1 MVVAAGELFILAIYK
16 AQVKDFRS
24 TSAAAKENPGP
35 DRYQTQENTN
45 HTQEIKTMNTAAAPS
60 TMKDE
65 QIEHLKSEVTYRIR
79 LQEICNK
86 INSAE
91 NLDEI
96 FINLIDDITSLFHA
110 ERMTL
115 FVVDIKRRELVS
127 RFKSESDISEIRVPI
142 LKDSVAGWCATK
154 RQPVNLKNTYDKDEL
169 AAIDPDLKFDGS
181 WDHLT
186 GFTTRQ
192 LLAVPIIF
200 KKYLMGVIQLVNRKT
215 GTAFTD
221 TEVESLEEMAKILG
235 IALYNQKRLAA
246 RRTIGKFDSL
256 VENHLLTEKE
266 LQEAVA
272 EARENQIPVAD
283 VLIEKFHIPKS
294 DLLASLGK
302 FYKADAVDYDPNQPI
317 PGDLMVDLKVPFL
330 KHNFWVPLGSE
341 EGQILI
347 AIDNPHDLERVGII
361 KSLFPGQML
370 KFCLA
375 LKQDI
380 LDYITLFT
388 QEEKQLEEIDE
399 ILLQARE
406 EAEEIEEAELAI
418 GEEDSTVVKLVNKIV
433 LDAYAR
439 DASDIHIEPY
449 PGKENTDVRIRIDG
463 DCMLYQTIPFNYKN
477 AVISRIKI
485 MSDLDIAEHRR
496 PQDGKIQFKKYGGK
510 DIELR
515 VATIPTQ
522 GGLEDVV
529 IRILDS
535 KEPLPL
541 DNIGFSHRNFEKF
554 SGAVTEPYG
563 LIFVCGPTGSGKTTT
578 LHSALKYINKPET
591 KIWTA
596 EDPVEITQ
604 RRLRQVQIKPK
615 IGFDFASALR
625 AFLRLDP
632 DVIMVGEMRDQE
644 TTSIGI
650 QASLTGHLVL
660 STLHTNNAP
669 ESITRLLDMGMDP
682 FNFADAVNCVLAQR
696 LGHTLCPDCRES
708 YHPTRAQYDELLRE
722 YGVEEFKA
730 NVNIDYN
737 DDLVLSKSVGCK
749 ECNNSG
755 YRSRMALHELLMG
768 TDEIKKLIQ
777 SKARVDEIRVQA
789 IRDGMTTLK
798 QDGVEKIFGG
808 SLDLMQVRKVCIK

>member
-1 MVVAAGELFILAIYK
+1 MNVAQNNSGL
-16 AQVKDFRS
+16 KD
-24 TSAAAKENPGP
+24 K
-35 DRYQTQENTN
+35 
-45 HTQEIKTMNTAAAPS
+45 
-60 TMKDE
+60 
-65 QIEHLKSEVTYRIR
+65 QIQQLKSVVTYRVR

-96 FINLIDDITSLFHA
+96 SINLIGDITSLFNA

-115 FVVDIKRRELVS
+115 FVVDTKKRELVS
-127 RFKSESDISEIRVPI
+127 RYKSENDIAEIRVPI
-142 LKDSVAGWCATK
+142 VKDSIAGWCALK
-154 RQPVNLKNTYDKDEL
+154 LQPVNLKNTYDAKEL
-169 AAIDPDLKFDGS
+169 AAIDPDLKFDYT
-181 WDHLT
+181 WDHKT

-192 LLAVPIIF
+192 LLAVPITF
-200 KKYLMGVIQLVNRKT
+200 KNYLMGVIQLINRKN
-215 GTAFTD
+215 GAAFNA
-221 TEVESLEEMAKILG
+221 TEIKSLAEMAKILG

-246 RRTIGKFDSL
+246 RSTAGKFDSL
-256 VENHLLTEKE
+256 IENHLLTEAE
-266 LQEAVA
+266 LQQAIA
-272 EARENQIPVAD
+272 EARKDQKPVAA
-283 VLIEKFHIPKS
+283 VLIEAFNIPKK
-294 DLLASLGK
+294 DLIASLSL
-302 FYKADAVDYDPNQPI
+302 FYNVEAVQFDPNHPI
-317 PGDLMVDLKVPFL
+317 PGDLMVGLKVPFL
-330 KHNFWVPLGSE
+330 KHNYWVPLGKE
-341 EGQILI
+341 ADRVLI
-347 AIDNPHDLERVGII
+347 AIDNPNDLQRIGEI
-361 KSLFPGQML
+361 KTLFPGRKLQ
-370 KFCLA
+370 FCVA
-375 LKQDI
+375 LKQDV

-388 QEEKQLEEIDE
+388 QEEKQLAEIDE

-406 EAEEIEEAELAI
+406 EAEEIEEAEMAI

-439 DASDIHIEPY
+439 GASDIHIEPY

-463 DCMLYQTIPFNYKN
+463 DCMLYQTIPFSYKN

-485 MSDLDIAEHRR
+485 MSDLDISEHRR

-541 DNIGFSHRNFEKF
+541 DKIGFSKRNYENF
-554 SGAVTEPYG
+554 SAAVSEPYG

-578 LHSALKYINKPET
+578 LHSALKYINKIET

-604 RRLRQVQIKPK
+604 RGLRQVQIKPK
-615 IGFDFASALR
+615 IKFDFAAALR
-625 AFLRLDP
+625 AFLRSDP
-632 DVIMVGEMRDQE
+632 DVIMVGEMRDRE

-696 LGHTLCPDCRES
+696 LGHTLCPDCKTT
-708 YHPTRAQYDELLRE
+708 YHPTQAQYDELLRE
-722 YGVEEFKA
+722 YGTEAFNA
-730 NVNIDYN
+730 NVKIAYSDE
-737 DDLVLSKSVGCK
+737 LELSKAVGC
-749 ECNNSG
+749 EVCNNSG

-768 TDEIKKLIQ
+768 TNEIKMLIQ
-777 SKARVDEIRVQA
+777 SKARVEEIRTQA
-789 IRDGMTTLK
+789 IADGMTTLK
-798 QDGVEKIFGG
+798 QDGIEKIFAGD
-808 SLDLMQVRKVCIK
+808 LDLMQVRKVCIK

>member
-1 MVVAAGELFILAIYK
+1 LE
-16 AQVKDFRS
+16 
-24 TSAAAKENPGP
+24 
-35 DRYQTQENTN
+35 
-45 HTQEIKTMNTAAAPS
+45 
-60 TMKDE
+60 
-65 QIEHLKSEVTYRIR
+65 
-79 LQEICNK
+79 
-86 INSAE
+86 
-91 NLDEI
+91 
-96 FINLIDDITSLFHA
+96 
-110 ERMTL
+110 
-115 FVVDIKRRELVS
+115 
-127 RFKSESDISEIRVPI
+127 
-142 LKDSVAGWCATK
+142 
-154 RQPVNLKNTYDKDEL
+154 NTYDAEEL
-169 AAIDPDLKFDGS
+169 AGVDPDLKFDKS

-186 GFTTRQ
+186 GYTTRQ
-192 LLAVPIIF
+192 LLAVPITF
-200 KKYLMGVIQLVNRKT
+200 KNYLMGVIQLVNRKT
-215 GTAFTD
+215 GTAFNA
-221 TEVESLEEMAKILG
+221 TELKSLEEMAKILG

-246 RRTIGKFDSL
+246 RSTIGKFDSL
-256 VENHLLTEKE
+256 IENHLLTKEE
-266 LQEAVA
+266 LQQAIA
-272 EARENQIPVAD
+272 EARETQKSVAA
-283 VLIEKFHIPKS
+283 VLTENFNILKK
-294 DLLASLGK
+294 DLVASLGK
-302 FYKADAVDYDPNQPI
+302 FYNVEAVEFDSSQPI

-341 EGQILI
+341 EGKVRIV
-347 AIDNPHDLERVGII
+347 IDNPHDLLRVGEI
-361 KSLFPGQML
+361 KSLFPDKNL
-370 KFCLA
+370 KFCVA

-388 QEEKQLEEIDE
+388 QEEKQLAEIDE

-406 EAEEIEEAELAI
+406 EAEDIEEAEMAV

-433 LDAYAR
+433 LDAHAR

-541 DNIGFSHRNFEKF
+541 DKIGFSKRNFDNF
-554 SGAVTEPYG
+554 SGAVSEPYG

-604 RRLRQVQIKPK
+604 RGLRQVQIKPK
-615 IGFDFASALR
+615 IGFDFTAALR

-632 DVIMVGEMRDQE
+632 DVIMVGEMRDRE

-682 FNFADAVNCVLAQR
+682 FNFADAVNCILAQR
-696 LGHTLCPDCRES
+696 LGHTLCIDCKES
-708 YHPTRAQYDELLRE
+708 YHPTNAQYDELMRE
-722 YGVEEFKA
+722 YGIEEFNA
-730 NVNIDYN
+730 NVNIAYRDE
-737 DDLVLSKSVGCK
+737 LKLSKGVGCK
-749 ECNNSG
+749 VCNNSG

-768 TDEIKKLIQ
+768 TDEIKSLIQ
-777 SKARVDEIRVQA
+777 SKARVDDIRTQA
-789 IRDGMTTLK
+789 IQDGMTTLK
-798 QDGVEKIFGG
+798 QDGIEKIFSGD
-808 SLDLMQVRKVCIK
+808 LDLLQVRKVCIK

>member
-1 MVVAAGELFILAIYK
+1 MNVAATSPGLEDD
-16 AQVKDFRS
+16 QV
-24 TSAAAKENPGP
+24 
-35 DRYQTQENTN
+35 Q
-45 HTQEIKTMNTAAAPS
+45 
-60 TMKDE
+60 
-65 QIEHLKSEVTYRIR
+65 HLKSEVNYRIR

-91 NLDEI
+91 NLDGI
-96 FINLIDDITSLFHA
+96 LIHLIDDITSLFNA

-115 FVVDIKRRELVS
+115 FVVNTKRRELVS
-127 RFKSESDISEIRVPI
+127 RYKSENDTAEIRIPI
-142 LKDSVAGWCATK
+142 LNGSIAGWCALK
-154 RQPVNLKNTYDKDEL
+154 LRPVNLKNTYDADEL
-169 AAIDPDLKFDGS
+169 AAIDPDLTFDYS
-181 WDHLT
+181 WDHKT

-192 LLAVPIIF
+192 LLAVPIVF

-215 GTAFTD
+215 GTVFNAA
-221 TEVESLEEMAKILG
+221 ELKSLEEMAKILG
-235 IALYNQKRLAA
+235 IALYNQKRLAG
-246 RRTIGKFDSL
+246 RSTVGKFDSL
-256 VENHLLTEKE
+256 IENHLLTEKE
-266 LQEAVA
+266 LQQAIA
-272 EARENQIPVAD
+272 EAREAQKPVAA
-283 VLIEKFHIPKS
+283 VLTESFNILKK
-294 DLLASLGK
+294 DLVASLGK
-302 FYKADAVDYDPNQPI
+302 FYHVAAMEYDPNRPI
-317 PGDLMVDLKVPFL
+317 PGDLMVGLKVPFL
-330 KHNFWVPLGSE
+330 RHNYWVPLGSE
-341 EGQILI
+341 EDIILI
-347 AIDNPHDLERVGII
+347 AIDNPHDLLRVGEI
-361 KSLFPGQML
+361 KSLFPGQKL
-370 KFCLA
+370 RFCVA

-388 QEEKQLEEIDE
+388 QEDKQLAEIDE

-406 EAEEIEEAELAI
+406 EAEEVEEAEMAI

-433 LDAYAR
+433 LDAHAR
-439 DASDIHIEPY
+439 NASDIHIEPY

-485 MSDLDIAEHRR
+485 MSDIDISEHRR

-541 DNIGFSHRNFEKF
+541 DKIGFSKRNFDNF
-554 SGAVTEPYG
+554 SGAVSEPYG

-604 RRLRQVQIKPK
+604 RGLRQVQIKPK
-615 IGFDFASALR
+615 IGFDFSAALR
-625 AFLRLDP
+625 AFLRSDP
-632 DVIMVGEMRDQE
+632 DVIMVGEMRDRE

-669 ESITRLLDMGMDP
+669 ESVTRLLDMGMDP

-696 LGHTLCPDCRES
+696 LGHTLCIDCKES
-708 YHPTRAQYDELLRE
+708 YHPTQAQYDELLRE
-722 YGVEEFKA
+722 YGTEEFNA
-730 NVNIDYN
+730 
-737 DDLVLSKSVGCK
+737 DLNMAYSDELELSKAGGCK
-749 ECNNSG
+749 VCNNSG

-768 TDEIKKLIQ
+768 TNEIKNLIQ
-777 SKARVDEIRVQA
+777 SKARVDDIRTQA
-789 IRDGMTTLK
+789 IADGMTTLK
-798 QDGVEKIFGG
+798 QDGIEKIFGG
-808 SLDLMQVRKVCIK
+808 DLDLLQVRKVCIK

>member
-1 MVVAAGELFILAIYK
+1 MNVA
-16 AQVKDFRS
+16 
-24 TSAAAKENPGP
+24 
-35 DRYQTQENTN
+35 ENT
-45 HTQEIKTMNTAAAPS
+45 PS
-60 TMKDE
+60 LKDE
-65 QIEHLKSEVTYRIR
+65 QIQHLKSVVTYRVR

-96 FINLIDDITSLFHA
+96 LINLIDDITSLFNA

-115 FVVDIKRRELVS
+115 FVVNTKKRELVS
-127 RFKSESDISEIRVPI
+127 RYKSENDIAEIRVPI
-142 LKDSVAGWCATK
+142 VKDSIAGWCALK
-154 RQPVNLKNTYDKDEL
+154 LRPVNLKNTYDAEEL
-169 AAIDPDLKFDGS
+169 TAVDPDLKFDYT
-181 WDHLT
+181 WDHKT

-192 LLAVPIIF
+192 LLAVPILF
-200 KKYLMGVIQLVNRKT
+200 KNYLMGVIQLMNRKD
-215 GTAFTD
+215 GTAFNA
-221 TEVESLEEMAKILG
+221 TEVKSLGEMAKILG

-246 RRTIGKFDSL
+246 RSTIGKFDSL
-256 VENHLLTEKE
+256 IEHHLLTEAD
-266 LQEAVA
+266 LQQAIA
-272 EARENQIPVAD
+272 EARETQLPVTA
-283 VLIEKFHIPKS
+283 VLTEKFNIQKK
-294 DLLASLGK
+294 DLVASLGK
-302 FYKADAVDYDPNQPI
+302 FYNVEAVEYDPSQPI
-317 PGDLMVDLKVPFL
+317 PGDLMVGLKVPFL
-330 KHNFWVPLGSE
+330 KHNFWVPLGLE
-341 EGQILI
+341 EGQVLI
-347 AIDNPHDLERVGII
+347 AIDNPNDLQRVSEI
-361 KSLFPGQML
+361 KTLFPGQKL
-370 KFCLA
+370 RFRVA

-388 QEEKQLEEIDE
+388 QEEKQLAEIDD

-406 EAEEIEEAELAI
+406 EAEEVEDAEMAI

-433 LDAYAR
+433 LDAHAR

-463 DCMLYQTIPFNYKN
+463 DCMLYQTIPFNYKL

-485 MSDLDIAEHRR
+485 MSDLDISEHRR

-522 GGLEDVV
+522 GGMEDVV

-541 DNIGFSHRNFEKF
+541 DKIGFSNMNFENF
-554 SGAVTEPYG
+554 SGAVSEPYG

-604 RRLRQVQIKPK
+604 RGLRQVQIKPK
-615 IGFDFASALR
+615 INFDFAAALR
-625 AFLRLDP
+625 AFLRSDP
-632 DVIMVGEMRDQE
+632 DVIMVGEMRDKE

-696 LGHTLCPDCRES
+696 LGHTLCRDCKET
-708 YHPTRAQYDELLRE
+708 YHPTQVQYDELLRE
-722 YGVEEFKA
+722 YGPEKFNA
-730 NVNIDYN
+730 NVGIAYSDE
-737 DDLVLSKSVGCK
+737 LELSKAVGCK
-749 ECNNSG
+749 VCNNSG

-768 TDEIKKLIQ
+768 TDEVKMLIQ
-777 SKARVDEIRVQA
+777 SKARVDEIRTQA
-789 IRDGMTTLK
+789 IADGMTTLK
-798 QDGVEKIFGG
+798 QDGIEKIFTGD
-808 SLDLMQVRKVCIK
+808 LDLMQVRKVCIK

>member
-1 MVVAAGELFILAIYK
+1 MNLAATSPSLEDD
-16 AQVKDFRS
+16 QV
-24 TSAAAKENPGP
+24 
-35 DRYQTQENTN
+35 Q
-45 HTQEIKTMNTAAAPS
+45 
-60 TMKDE
+60 
-65 QIEHLKSEVTYRIR
+65 HLKSEVNYRIR

-96 FINLIDDITSLFHA
+96 LIHLINDITSLFNA

-115 FVVDIKRRELVS
+115 FVVNPKRRELVS
-127 RFKSESDISEIRVPI
+127 RYKSENDIAEIRIPI
-142 LKDSVAGWCATK
+142 LNDSIAGWCALK
-154 RQPVNLKNTYDKDEL
+154 LRPVNLKNTYDTAEL
-169 AAIDPDLKFDGS
+169 AAIDPDLKFDYS
-181 WDHLT
+181 WDHKT

-192 LLAVPIIF
+192 LLAVPIVF
-200 KKYLMGVIQLVNRKT
+200 KKYLMGVIQLVNHKT
-215 GTAFTD
+215 GTAFSA
-221 TEVESLEEMAKILG
+221 TEIKSLEEMAKILG
-235 IALYNQKRLAA
+235 IALYNQKRLAG
-246 RRTIGKFDSL
+246 RRTIGKFDFL
-256 VENHLLTEKE
+256 VEDHLLTEKE
-266 LQEAVA
+266 LQQAID
-272 EARENQIPVAD
+272 EARKEQKPVAT
-283 VLIEKFHIPKS
+283 VLMEKYNILKK
-294 DLLASLGK
+294 DLMVSLGK
-302 FYKADAVDYDPNQPI
+302 FYNVAAMEYDPNRPI
-317 PGDLMVDLKVPFL
+317 PGDLMIGLKVPFL
-330 KHNFWVPLGSE
+330 MHNYWVPLGSE
-341 EGQILI
+341 EDIILI
-347 AIDNPHDLERVGII
+347 AIDNPHDLLRVSEI
-361 KSLFPGQML
+361 KSLFPGRKL
-370 KFCLA
+370 RFCVA

-388 QEEKQLEEIDE
+388 QENKQLDEIDE
-399 ILLQARE
+399 ILMQARE
-406 EAEEIEEAELAI
+406 EAEEIEEAEMAI

-433 LDAYAR
+433 LDAHAR

-449 PGKENTDVRIRIDG
+449 SGKENTDVRIRIDG
-463 DCMLYQTIPFNYKN
+463 DCMLYQTIPFNYKS

-485 MSDLDIAEHRR
+485 MSDLDISEHRR

-541 DNIGFSHRNFEKF
+541 DKIGFSKQNFDNF
-554 SGAVTEPYG
+554 SGSVSEPYG

-604 RRLRQVQIKPK
+604 RGLRQVQIKPK

-696 LGHTLCPDCRES
+696 LGHTLCKDCKQT
-708 YHPTRAQYDELLRE
+708 YHPTNDQYDELLRE
-722 YGVEEFKA
+722 YGTEEF
-730 NVNIDYN
+730 NTNLNIAYSDE
-737 DDLVLSKSVGCK
+737 LELSKAVGCK
-749 ECNNSG
+749 VCNNSG
-755 YRSRMALHELLMG
+755 YRGRMALHELLMG
-768 TDEIKKLIQ
+768 TIEVKNLIQ
-777 SKARVDEIRVQA
+777 SKARVDDIRTQA
-789 IRDGMTTLK
+789 IADGMTTLK
-798 QDGVEKIFGG
+798 QDGIEKIFSGD
-808 SLDLMQVRKVCIK
+808 LDLLQVRKVCIK

>member
-1 MVVAAGELFILAIYK
+1 MNIAA
-16 AQVKDFRS
+16 DT
-24 TSAAAKENPGP
+24 TS
-35 DRYQTQENTN
+35 
-45 HTQEIKTMNTAAAPS
+45 I
-60 TMKDE
+60 KDE

-86 INSAE
+86 INAAE
-91 NLDEI
+91 NLDGI
-96 FINLIDDITSLFHA
+96 LFNLIEDITSLFNA

-115 FVVDIKRRELVS
+115 FVVNTKRRELVS
-127 RFKSESDISEIRVPI
+127 RYKSENDISEIRVPI
-142 LKDSVAGWCATK
+142 LLDSIAGWCALK
-154 RQPVNLKNTYDKDEL
+154 LRPVNLKNTYDAEEL
-169 AAIDPDLKFDGS
+169 AAVDPDLKFDKS

-192 LLAVPIIF
+192 LLAVPILF
-200 KKYLMGVIQLVNRKT
+200 QKYLMGVIQLVNRKT
-215 GTAFTD
+215 GTAFSA
-221 TEVESLEEMAKILG
+221 TEIKSLEEMAKILG
-235 IALYNQKRLAA
+235 IALYNQRRLAT
-246 RRTIGKFDSL
+246 RSTTGKFDSL
-256 VENHLLTEKE
+256 VENHLLTQKE
-266 LQEAVA
+266 LQQAIE
-272 EARENQIPVAD
+272 EARENQIPVAA
-283 VLIEKFHIPKS
+283 VLTENFNILKKDIV
-294 DLLASLGK
+294 ASLGK
-302 FYKADAVDYDPNQPI
+302 FYNVEAVEYDPGQPI
-317 PGDLMVDLKVPFL
+317 PGDLMMGLKVPFL

-341 EGQILI
+341 EGKVLI
-347 AIDNPHDLERVGII
+347 AIDNPHDLQRIGEIT
-361 KSLFPGQML
+361 SLFPGQSL
-370 KFCLA
+370 KFCVA

-388 QEEKQLEEIDE
+388 QEEKQLAEIDE

-406 EAEEIEEAELAI
+406 EAEEIEEAETAI
-418 GEEDSTVVKLVNKIV
+418 GEEDNTVVKLVNKIV
-433 LDAYAR
+433 LDAHER

-463 DCMLYQTIPFNYKN
+463 DCMLYQTIPFNYKS

-541 DNIGFSHRNFEKF
+541 DNIGFSKRNFENF
-554 SGAVTEPYG
+554 SGAVSEPYG

-604 RRLRQVQIKPK
+604 RGLRQVQIMPK
-615 IGFDFASALR
+615 INFDFAAALR
-625 AFLRLDP
+625 AFLRSDP
-632 DVIMVGEMRDQE
+632 DVIMVGEMRDRE

-669 ESITRLLDMGMDP
+669 ESVTRLLDMGMDP

-696 LGHTLCPDCRES
+696 LGHTLCKDCRQT
-708 YHPTRAQYDELLRE
+708 YHPTQAQYDELLRE
-722 YGVEEFKA
+722 YGTEEFKA
-730 NVNIDYN
+730 NVNIDYS
-737 DDLVLSKSVGCK
+737 DGMELSKAVGCK
-749 ECNNSG
+749 SCNNSG

-768 TDEIKKLIQ
+768 TDEIKRLIQ
-777 SKARVDEIRVQA
+777 SKARVDEIRSQA
-789 IRDGMTTLK
+789 IKDGMTTLK
-798 QDGVEKIFGG
+798 QDGIEKIFTGA
-808 SLDLMQVRKVCIK
+808 LDLLQVRKVCIK